1 MTIKKQHQSI
11 NILGL
16 PECEM

>member
-1 MTIKKQHQSI
+1 MTIKKQHQSV